1 MVVSDDDTTGSDAL
15 TLTVANVEPAVDA
28 GADDTINEGDTFV
41 GGGSF
46 SDPGADTWTATVD
59 YGDGSG
65 SQLLALNPDGSFSL
79 SHTYA
84 DNLTADA
91 PYTVT
96 VTVTD
101 DDGGVGS
108 DTVAVSVL
116 NVPPTVT
123 LSGPASVTESST
135 AYQYGFLVTD
145 PGADGFSLTEADIS
159 CGSGGA
165 LVAGSL
171 STVAGGGTFDC
182 RFLDGPAS
190 PQLSISV
197 VDDDGATDSDLLPVS
212 VANVAPIYSTPQLDA
227 AANQHATEG
236 QAQNFDLGSFTDA
249 GVNDQ
254 TWAIDVDWGDSGLSH
269 FTAAS
274 QGAIDLT
281 SHFYAQDGT
290 FTVTV
295 TVTDKDGGTDSD
307 TFAIVVANVAP
318 SVDAGGDA
326 TIDEGSSFSGAGSF
340 SDPGAD
346 TWSATVDYGDGAG
359 PVALSLNPDK
369 TFSLS
374 HTYAQDGSYTVT
386 VVVGDDD
393 ESGTDT
399 ATVTVDNV
407 APTVEVGNDATI
419 DEGGTFSQG
428 GSFSD
433 PGADTWSATVD
444 YGDGDGPVALS
455 LNPDQTFSLSHTYA
469 DNGSYTVTV
478 VVNDDDTSGSDA
490 LTLTAENVEPAVDAG
505 TDDTI
510 NEGDTF
516 VGGGSFSDPGA
527 DTWTATV
534 DYGDGSGSQL
544 LALNPDGSFSLSH
557 TYADNLTADAP
568 YTVTVTVTD
577 DDGGVGSDTV
587 AVSVLNVPP
596 TVTLSG
602 PASVTESSTA
612 YQYGFLV
619 TDPGADGFSLTEAD
633 ISCGSGGALVA
644 GSLSTVAGG
653 GTFDCRFLDGPA
665 SPQLSISVVDDDG
678 ATDSDLLPV
687 SVANVAPI
695 YSTPQLDA
703 AANQHATEGQAQNF
717 DLGSFTDAGVNDQTW
732 AIDVDWGH
740 SGLSHFTAASQG
752 AIDLTSHFY
761 AQDGTFTVT
770 VTVTDKDGG
779 TDSDTFAIVVANV
792 PQRRRRRRRDD

>member
-1 MVVSDDDTTGSDAL
+1 MYSFDCGNGAGYGLFGS
-15 TLTVANVEPAVDA
+15 VA
-28 GADDTINEGDTFV
+28 
-41 GGGSF
+41 
-46 SDPGADTWTATVD
+46 W
-59 YGDGSG
+59 
-65 SQLLALNPDGSFSL
+65 
-79 SHTYA
+79 
-84 DNLTADA
+84 
-91 PYTVT
+91 
-96 VTVTD
+96 
-101 DDGGVGS
+101 
-108 DTVAVSVL
+108 
-116 NVPPTVT
+116 
-123 LSGPASVTESST
+123 
-135 AYQYGFLVTD
+135 
-145 PGADGFSLTEADIS
+145 IS
-159 CGSGGA
+159 CPTSQ
-165 LVAGSL
+165 
-171 STVAGGGTFDC
+171 
-182 RFLDGPAS
+182 DGPR
-190 PQLSISV
+190 LV
-197 VDDDGATDSDLLPVS
+197 K
-212 VANVAPIYSTPQLDA
+212 
-227 AANQHATEG
+227 G
-236 QAQNFDLGSFTDA
+236 QIQ
-249 GVNDQ
+249 
-254 TWAIDVDWGDSGLSH
+254 
-269 FTAAS
+269 
-274 QGAIDLT
+274 
-281 SHFYAQDGT
+281 
-290 FTVTV
+290 
-295 TVTDKDGGTDSD
+295 DKDGGIT
-307 TFAIVVANVAP
+307 
-318 SVDAGGDA
+318 
-326 TIDEGSSFSGAGSF
+326 E
-340 SDPGAD
+340 
-346 TWSATVDYGDGAG
+346 Y
-359 PVALSLNPDK
+359 
-369 TFSLS
+369 
-374 HTYAQDGSYTVT
+374 
-386 VVVGDDD
+386 
-393 ESGTDT
+393 T

-444 YGDGDGPVALS
+444 YGDGAGPVALS

-490 LTLTAENVEPAVDAG
+490 LTLTANNVKPAVDAG

-732 AIDVDWGH
+732 AIDVDW
-740 SGLSHFTAASQG
+740 
-752 AIDLTSHFY
+752 
-761 AQDGTFTVT
+761 VT
-770 VTVTDKDGG
+770 P
-779 TDSDTFAIVVANV
+779 A
-792 PQRRRRRRRDD
+792 